1 MFPAFRCITEIMQ
14 EQSISD
20 PEGIKRGILNC
31 IFGFWAVLKPHVDIF
46 FDKELLICV
55 VSFSLFGQQQKK
67 QSTFCFWVS
76 YQQTTD
82 SLLNPSSAWNTLSI
96 IYSTQIKSESN
107 PVTGFKNKYSN
118 FTESADSL
126 YIKRPIHHQLKVP
139 FIRFKKETQIL
150 ITSEQNSQ
158 HPAKPSVLFSHA
170 FNEIGEL
177 PDWLWD

>member
-1 MFPAFRCITEIMQ
+1 M
-14 EQSISD
+14 
-20 PEGIKRGILNC
+20 
-31 IFGFWAVLKPHVDIF
+31 
-46 FDKELLICV
+46 
-55 VSFSLFGQQQKK
+55 
-67 QSTFCFWVS
+67 
-76 YQQTTD
+76 
-82 SLLNPSSAWNTLSI
+82 

-150 ITSEQNSQ
+150 ITSEQNSPQ
-158 HPAKPSVLFSHA
+158 NPPSVLFSHA

>member
-67 QSTFCFWVS
+67 QSTFCLCRTNRFS
-76 YQQTTD
+76 PQSILSMKHTFHN
-82 SLLNPSSAWNTLSI
+82 LFNP
-96 IYSTQIKSESN
+96 
-107 PVTGFKNKYSN
+107 
-118 FTESADSL
+118 D
-126 YIKRPIHHQLKVP
+126 
-139 FIRFKKETQIL
+139 
-150 ITSEQNSQ
+150 
-158 HPAKPSVLFSHA
+158 
-170 FNEIGEL
+170 
-177 PDWLWD
+177 

>member
-20 PEGIKRGILNC
+20 HEGIKRGILNC
-31 IFGFWAVLKPHVDIF
+31 IFGFWAVLKSHVGCWHIF
-46 FDKELLICV
+46 WQGSFNLCCFFLDNNRKNKVHFVCV
-55 VSFSLFGQQQKK
+55 VP
-67 QSTFCFWVS
+67 
-76 YQQTTD
+76 TD
-82 SLLNPSSAWNTLSI
+82 SLLNPSSAWNTLSM

-118 FTESADSL
+118 FIESADSL